1 MAAISHH
8 LKIWF
13 IYKYKLHVWPI
24 FYTIFRVKNYDYVI
38 NIEIKG
44 HQMSLNVISRSQYHI
59 RSRILIFEIIGPS
72 NTCTLASWAPLNWKK
87 CRPCREDLVTVQCAL
102 WHVYFDN
109 PLIPTCKTPVGFFAR
124 GHSRSLG
131 IVHTLY
137 PNDHT
142 PVNFSPTADFDHLN
156 CTGHSTEDVYT
167 SHDDLCPS

>member
-8 LKIWF
+8 LKIGF

-72 NTCTLASWAPLNWKK
+72 NSCTLASWAPLNWKK

-109 PLIPTCKTPVGFFAR
+109 PLIPTCKTRVVFLLEVIQ
-124 GHSRSLG
+124 GHWVSCTRYIQTTIHLL
-131 IVHTLY
+131 IFHLRQTL
-137 PNDHT
+137 T
-142 PVNFSPTADFDHLN
+142 T
-156 CTGHSTEDVYT
+156 
-167 SHDDLCPS
+167 